1 VTIAVRGL
9 GIGDYCYAANDLRWM
24 AIRGRNIVPMSS
36 GTIRAVLPLRRVDL
50 LTETHTRLEAEGGD
64 LGGPD
69 TLDAEGGLP
78 GVVTAKIV
86 GASPRRGQ
94 AGNVS

>member
-1 VTIAVRGL
+1 
-9 GIGDYCYAANDLRWM
+9 
-24 AIRGRNIVPMSS
+24 
-36 GTIRAVLPLRRVDL
+36 

-78 GVVTAKIV
+78 GVVTPKIV